1 MEELAKTKKIRFGES
16 SEEPEDQVW
25 MKSPKNQPL
34 KCPQTENAS
43 GKESKR
49 RNVRTL
55 GLCTVLHAIVL
66 LRMSCVMC
74 KEQIYGMVLI
84 LH

>member
-1 MEELAKTKKIRFGES
+1 MRNTYSSGMEELAKTKKIRFGES

-49 RNVRTL
+49 RNVHQRF
-55 GLCTVLHAIVL
+55 AIN
-66 LRMSCVMC
+66 C
-74 KEQIYGMVLI
+74 K
-84 LH
+84 